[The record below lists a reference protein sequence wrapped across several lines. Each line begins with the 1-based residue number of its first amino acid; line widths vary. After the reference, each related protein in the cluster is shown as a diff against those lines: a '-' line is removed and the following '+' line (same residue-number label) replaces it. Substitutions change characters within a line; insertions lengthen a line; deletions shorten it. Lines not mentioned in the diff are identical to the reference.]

1 MSTDSV
7 PQTTVVSSVLVQ
19 CAKSD
24 REGEN
29 AAEIAVF
36 ADLVKIRAI
45 PTPSKDKRPQAG
57 SGRKSITHFTRKSR
71 KNMLER
77 LAMTRNVNNA
87 YFVTLTYP
95 GRFIRTPK
103 IVKRDLA
110 VLRKAMTRRWPTHG
124 AIWRL
129 ELKTRK
135 SGESAGQLVPH
146 FHILIFNVEARSV
159 PLLRQWIRHTWTRI
173 VIESDEGKLLR
184 TQAEIVKSRRH
195 AASYVSKYAAKDEDD
210 LIDTTSQLELWG
222 RRWGTWG
229 NLDMS
234 PSIVVQVP
242 VNQLVEVKRLLRA
255 WLKSRGSNYHYRLRR
270 GSKYHGCSCFG
281 LGDISNLKRP
291 GIENAT
297 ITRMIIA
304 AFA

>member
-24 REGEN
+24 RQPQN
-29 AAEIAVF
+29 DAELSVY
-36 ADLVKIRAI
+36 ADLVKIKAI
-45 PTPSKDKRPQAG
+45 PTPSKNKRPQSG
-57 SGRKSITHFTRKSR
+57 SGRKPITKFTRKSR

-77 LAMTRNVNNA
+77 LAMTRNVQNA
-87 YFVTLTYP
+87 YFVTLTYAGKFDRSP
-95 GRFIRTPK
+95 EQ
-103 IVKRDLA
+103 VKRDLA
-110 VLRKAMTRRWPTHG
+110 ALRKAMTRRWPQHG

-135 SGESAGQLVPH
+135 SGESEGVLVPH
-146 FHILIFNVEARSV
+146 FHILIFNVEARWL
-159 PLLRQWIRHTWTRI
+159 PLLRQWIRHSWTRI
-173 VIESDEGKLLR
+173 VTGSDAGKLLR
-184 TQAEIVKSRRH
+184 TQAEVVTSRRH

-210 LIDTTSQLELWG
+210 VIDTASQLENWG

-229 NLDMS
+229 ALDLS
-234 PSIVVQVP
+234 PSVVVQVP

-297 ITRMIIA
+297 ITRMLTA
-304 AFA
+304 ALA